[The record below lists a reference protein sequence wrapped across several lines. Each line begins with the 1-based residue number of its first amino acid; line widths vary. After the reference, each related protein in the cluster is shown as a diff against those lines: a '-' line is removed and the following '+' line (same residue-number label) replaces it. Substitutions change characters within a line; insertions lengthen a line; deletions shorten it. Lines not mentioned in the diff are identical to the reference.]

1 MTVDQDRTATAY
13 HEAGHAVIARVLGL
27 PCGRVTIVGADED
40 ELGHAVVGD
49 PIRTWERGDG
59 PRRPL
64 VEASCISL
72 YAGVEAER
80 VILGQQDSGDDFDS
94 DKATSL
100 IKIIGV
106 RGASYVGD
114 DVWDRYE
121 ARLRRRSNELV
132 RIHQRQIERP
142 PDGAGRVVPRWRLA
156 APPGRPGP

>member
-132 RIHQRQIERP
+132 RIHQRQIERVAKALQERGTLESEEV
-142 PDGAGRVVPRWRLA
+142 DAMLA
-156 APPGRPGP
+156 V